1 MILLPPARSFLIHIE
16 KALAGRQHND
26 GKRSARCQGCE
37 RDLEGVKR
45 SMVCCLAGALSL
57 SALQD
62 EHRTKQADVS
72 SPAMWF
78 GAQACARLLPSTF
91 ASSVKVSMMITRNQT
106 VNNMTIITLLFKY
119 YSVAAE
125 VSSAAPQLQIYC
137 IKAQRCCF
145 QSSASQLSPTLLRI
159 FVAMLCNTQHIWFIL
174 GLFLEDCD
182 QGQSM

>member
-62 EHRTKQADVS
+62 EQRTKQADVS
-72 SPAMWF
+72 TPAMWF
-78 GAQACARLLPSTF
+78 GAQACACLLPSTF
-91 ASSVKVSMMITRNQT
+91 ASSVKISFALT
-106 VNNMTIITLLFKY
+106 MTQRLPKAFYRVTSGFHTLTGCRCAFD
-119 YSVAAE
+119 
-125 VSSAAPQLQIYC
+125 LQEPW
-137 IKAQRCCF
+137 
-145 QSSASQLSPTLLRI
+145 SLLKI
-159 FVAMLCNTQHIWFIL
+159 P
-174 GLFLEDCD
+174 
-182 QGQSM
+182 